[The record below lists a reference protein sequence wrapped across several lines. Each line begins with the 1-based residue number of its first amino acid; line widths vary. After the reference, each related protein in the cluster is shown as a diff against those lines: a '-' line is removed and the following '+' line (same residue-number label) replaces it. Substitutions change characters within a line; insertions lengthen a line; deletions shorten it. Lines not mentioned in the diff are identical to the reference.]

1 MKAEQTMHK
10 PTRQPLSWVLLSLLC
25 LTIQL
30 CDAAS
35 LDAVVS
41 VSFKTKE
48 GSDDCTY
55 TLRNRSTRAIYY
67 AHPLMQFSDAP
78 KAVEH
83 IAPPPV
89 DGLKWQRI
97 RVRPDDSDSFDFAC
111 PKPGE
116 YAAAYVSL
124 DESSRIFTLVWSRH
138 KNGQ

>member
-1 MKAEQTMHK
+1 MHK
-10 PTRQPLSWVLLSLLC
+10 SSRQPLSWVLLFLLC

-48 GSDDCTY
+48 RSDDCTY

-67 AHPLMQFSDAP
+67 AHPLMQFSDTP
-78 KAVEH
+78 KAGERV
-83 IAPPPV
+83 ALPPV
-89 DGLKWQRI
+89 DGLMWHPT
-97 RVRPDDSDSFDFAC
+97 RVRPNDSDSFDLAC

-124 DESSRIFTLVWSRH
+124 EESSRIFTLVWSRRR
-138 KNGQ
+138 NGQ